1 MRVLADAC
9 ETTAD
14 GAAIT
19 TLVDA
24 LVGAWN
30 TATAAGPI
38 NLNLTD
44 QAVLLGSQEVFRTRD
59 ARRTIPGRLRAQ
71 GVSALE
77 LHPGLNFGE
86 ARRIVE
92 ALNANPEDS
101 KVDFALRLWEA
112 EQGRLVLHLEE
123 METRDVMLDAAS
135 LAQNEADASAI
146 TQGIHQT
153 GDPYS
158 LRRALIAL
166 HRAASQTLSERN
178 ADAIE
183 LVCHTLARHLAATGD
198 LDGVISVLDRSQEMI
213 GEANASRVRVGKAT
227 LAALRDH
234 PPIVALFD
242 GLERKTELDARP
254 LAKCLQHL
262 GAAAAMPFVQW
273 LSRTKHH
280 QSARKALRVMGPDA
294 ERILVQLYLTSG
306 PTDRSRLR
314 AVLMELGTHDALA
327 SVAVDFDTLNET
339 TRIRIVEL
347 GKRSLEPEVRNAVI
361 RGLHDKS
368 GRVRRA
374 ALLALMR
381 EDAPAVAASLPAV
394 VSREVIAKR
403 ANDEVRLLFDAL
415 ARIGDAEIANHLVDL
430 GRGRGLRA
438 RFRKP
443 NSFQARCLRALSR
456 MTAPDAREVVNKL
469 RDRAPRAVC
478 ELLEAP
484 FEAE

>member
-1 MRVLADAC
+1 M
-9 ETTAD
+9 
-14 GAAIT
+14 
-19 TLVDA
+19 LVDA

-38 NLNLTD
+38 HLSLTD

-59 ARRTIPGRLRAQ
+59 AHRTIPGRLRAQ

-77 LHPGLNFGE
+77 LHPGLTFTE

-92 ALNANPEDS
+92 ALNADPDDT

-123 METRDVMLDAAS
+123 METRDVMLDAAN
-135 LAQNEADASAI
+135 LAQSEADRSAI

-153 GDPYS
+153 GDPYA

-166 HRAASQTLSERN
+166 HRAASRQMSSRN
-178 ADAIE
+178 ADSIE
-183 LVCHTLARHLAATGD
+183 LVCHTLARHLAGTGD
-198 LDGVISVLDRSQEMI
+198 LDGVIGVLDRSQQMI
-213 GEANASRVRVGKAT
+213 TETNATRARVGQAT

-254 LAKCLQHL
+254 LAQCLQHL
-262 GAAAAMPFVQW
+262 GTAAAMPYVQW

-280 QSARKALRVMGPDA
+280 QAARKALRVMGPEA
-294 ERILVQLYLTSG
+294 EIILVQLYSTSS

-327 SVAVDFDTLNET
+327 AVAVDFDTLNET
-339 TRIRIVEL
+339 TRIRIVDL
-347 GKRSLEPEVRNAVI
+347 GTRSSEQGIRNAVI

-374 ALLALMR
+374 AIVALSR
-381 EDAPAVAASLPAV
+381 EDAPAVATSLPAIL
-394 VSREVIAKR
+394 SPELISKR
-403 ANDEVRLLFDAL
+403 SQEEVRLLFEAL
-415 ARIGDAEIANHLVDL
+415 ARIGDAAIAGYLVDL

-443 NSFQARCLRALSR
+443 NAFQARCLRALSR
-456 MTAPDAREVVNKL
+456 MTAPDAREVVEKL
-469 RDRAPRAVC
+469 RARAPRAVG
-478 ELLEAP
+478 ELLEVP